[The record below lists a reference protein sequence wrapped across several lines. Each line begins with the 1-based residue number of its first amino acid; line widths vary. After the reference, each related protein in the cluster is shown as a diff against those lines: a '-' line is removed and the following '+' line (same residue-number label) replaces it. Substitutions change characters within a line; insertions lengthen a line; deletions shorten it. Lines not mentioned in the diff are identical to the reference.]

1 MKDKIKKCLSLLLV
15 FIMLFSSVP
24 LVFQSAAE
32 DVRLYEAGY
41 PRNPSPE
48 ERDPARDDGDW
59 GKHIA
64 MTFKNGWSLGQT
76 TDKVFLIHTKDGY
89 YGKVVY
95 CIEPGA
101 EMRNFDKTNLPN
113 STMDSNAFWSSV
125 YPNSG
130 VNNGL
135 SASEARALLGQILA
149 HGYQGNGNLGWRL
162 RDDDD
167 RNEAMYAYATQLLV
181 WEVIVGERDAS
192 FNHIEPGSASSVK
205 DLINNFPQYA
215 KDTLETHY
223 KNIERDVKNFF
234 QNVPVLPSFASATS
248 ENAPTYEMTYADGE
262 YTVMLHNEKG
272 NLNNGLSISC
282 DLTEISFNKSGSDLI
297 ITCTEEFEGVLP
309 VHMSY
314 SASVPDPVMI
324 SNGVLQSNSNGG
336 NIQDLIYLDGGSTT
350 IQVDGYFKLDFPHVH
365 RYIPFYTD
373 PDCIHRGYI
382 TWVCRCGDSYVNN
395 YKDALG
401 HNFCPVSKI
410 QPTCET
416 EGQVKYVCTRCGAS
430 YITTTPATG
439 HTEPVWVIHK
449 KPTCTKVGER
459 LGFCKTCGFVI
470 QSEEIPATG
479 HGETVWR
486 IDFDATPEHDGQ
498 MTEYCTV
505 CGEAVGESKSFP
517 MHTHEADF
525 EKTLL
530 EATCT
535 AEGEMGVFCKIC
547 GGCFETSPIEA
558 LGHADPVSVLTTP
571 ATCTADGE
579 KTVYCTRCGAAVDH
593 EVISASGH
601 REGEWAEVTAA
612 TCTTAGKKIC
622 FCDACG
628 EAYKSEEI
636 AALGHDEGV
645 WNVTVPASCITDG
658 EETLVCTRCNAA
670 VQTRAIAA
678 LGHLE
683 DVWKTTVQPTC
694 TTDGEQVCSC
704 SRCGKQ
710 IASEKL
716 PATGHDAG
724 VWKVDF
730 DATADHSGQKS
741 CYCTKCQQVLASESF
756 ELHTHTQGDRQESLA
771 ATCTTDGEGGITC
784 ATCGAVYSTYVI
796 PALGHDYGATSSNH
810 NGTHVKTC
818 ARCHD
823 VLTENCKYTVSTV
836 PATCTTGGYTTH
848 TCSVCGFAYTDEYT
862 DALSHDFSEWKDDRD
877 GLTHSRICTRCVLV
891 ERESHNWGDW
901 GYDHNAGMFRAGTKT
916 STCSV
921 CGAGKTDKAN
931 HTSWISQVF
940 YPFILFVRNFLN
952 KIVYTASLGWLFPEK
967 NVSPQM

>member
-1 MKDKIKKCLSLLLV
+1 MLCSSL
-15 FIMLFSSVP
+15 P
-24 LVFQSAAE
+24 LVLQADAAN
-32 DVRLYEAGY
+32 VKLYDAGY
-41 PRNPSPE
+41 PRDY
-48 ERDPARDDGDW
+48 DPAAHSGVW
-59 GKHIA
+59 SHPSL
-64 MTFKNGWSLGQT
+64 TFMNGWHSVGLTRPQI
-76 TDKVFLIHTKDGY
+76 FTKDSL
-89 YGKVVY
+89 YGQVVY

-101 EMRNFDKTNLPN
+101 PLQAGQTA
-113 STMDSNAFWSSV
+113 STVNGNDFWSNV
-125 YPNSG
+125 YNPNLS
-130 VNNGL
+130 NGL
-135 SASEARALLGQILA
+135 PASVARAFLGQILA
-149 HGYQGNGNLGWRL
+149 YGYKGTANPDTWTVAN
-162 RDDDD
+162 DKDK
-167 RNEAMYAYATQLLV
+167 MMHAYATQILV
-181 WEVIVGERDAS
+181 WEVIVGERDEN
-192 FNHIEPGSASSVK
+192 FNHVSPPAGYNKMTDRITDAFPLRDLFYKYYNEIVSKVQSV
-205 DLINNFPQYA
+205 A
-215 KDTLETHY
+215 G
-223 KNIERDVKNFF
+223 
-234 QNVPVLPSFASATS
+234 LPSFASDSAA
-248 ENAPTYEMTYADGE
+248 NAPTYTMSYDNGVFSITLHNADG
-262 YTVMLHNEKG
+262 KISDS
-272 NLNNGLSISC
+272 LSISSE
-282 DLTEISFNKSGSDLI
+282 LQEISFTRNGSDLI
-297 ITCTEEFEGVLP
+297 ITSTEEFEGITTI
-309 VHMSY
+309 HMSY
-314 SASVPDPVMI
+314 GVEVPDPVVV
-324 SNGVLQSNSNGG
+324 SNGVLYPSDEGG
-336 NIQDLIYLDGGSTT
+336 NSQDVIYFAEGDTTYIQT
-350 IQVDGYFKLDFPHVH
+350 DGYFNLEFPHVH

-796 PALGHDYGATSSNH
+796 PALGHDYGAISSNH

>member
-1 MKDKIKKCLSLLLV
+1 MKQKLKFLLSWILV
-15 FIMLFSSVP
+15 FAMLCSTLPLIM
-24 LVFQSAAE
+24 QASAE
-32 DVRLYEAGY
+32 NVYLYYASY
-41 PRNPSPE
+41 PRSEDSAYGGP
-48 ERDPARDDGDW
+48 W
-59 GKHIA
+59 GHGELHF
-64 MTFKNGWSLGQT
+64 MNGWFASENQKFFDIFSRG
-76 TDKVFLIHTKDGY
+76 GY
-89 YGKVVY
+89 NGKVVY

-101 EMRNFDKTNLPN
+101 VIHDSNDGLQNN
-113 STMDSNAFWSSV
+113 STMDSDTFWSSV
-125 YPNSG
+125 YSPSYS
-130 VNNGL
+130 NGL
-135 SASEARALLGQILA
+135 PAASARAFLGQILNY
-149 HGYQGNGNLGWRL
+149 GYKGNANLNWRIAS
-162 RDDDD
+162 DADVM
-167 RNEAMYAYATQLLV
+167 MYAYATQILV
-181 WEVIVGERDAS
+181 WEVIVGERDEE
-192 FNHIEPGSASSVK
+192 FNHIDPPVGVNKMLDRLKSDFPLR
-205 DLINNFPQYA
+205 DLFMQ
-215 KDTLETHY
+215 KY
-223 KNIERDVKNFF
+223 KNIVSKI
-234 QNVPVLPSFASATS
+234 QNVAGLPSFASDSAA
-248 ENAPTYEMTYADGE
+248 NAPTYTMSYDNGVFSIT
-262 YTVMLHNEKG
+262 LHNT
-272 NLNNGLSISC
+272 NGKISDSLSISSE
-282 DLTEISFNKSGSDLI
+282 LQEISFTRNGSDLI
-297 ITCTEEFEGVLP
+297 ITSTEEFEGVTP
-309 VHMSY
+309 IHMSY
-314 SASVPDPVMI
+314 GVEVPDPVVV
-324 SNGVLQSNSNGG
+324 SNGLLKPERTDSNSQDIIYFVEGDTTY
-336 NIQDLIYLDGGSTT
+336 IQT
-350 IQVDGYFKLDFPHVH
+350 DGYFNLEFPHVH

-470 QSEEIPATG
+470 QSEDIPATG

-530 EATCT
+530 EATCKT
-535 AEGEMGVFCKIC
+535 EGEMGVFCKIC

-558 LGHADPVSVLTTP
+558 LGHADTVSVLTTP

-601 REGEWAEVTAA
+601 REGGWAEVTAA